1 MVVVLVLC
9 YGVMVVKV
17 AQLDPSTLF
26 GLPKRSGP
34 IIFHWISA
42 RRAPIIIISN
52 IISLIIISSPEL
64 LEKYIKWEEL
74 LKKRRRKNLPT
85 LARSLR

>member
-1 MVVVLVLC
+1 MYTMVVVLVLWC
-9 YGVMVVKV
+9 GVVVKV

-42 RRAPIIIISN
+42 RRAPIIIIIN

-64 LEKYIKWEEL
+64 
-74 LKKRRRKNLPT
+74 
-85 LARSLR
+85 